1 MSTATRG
8 LIRVFAVA
16 ALAIGTAGSA
26 EQKTRPRRAKAPA
39 TASTVRGRRLLFGG
53 TELRRVV
60 LLGADGKVEWS
71 YPATGPVCDLARRKN
86 GNVLFADRNKAQE
99 ITPNKTVLWEH
110 KAAKGEEIFTC
121 QPLPG
126 GKVMILCC
134 GAPPRIMEF
143 DTKTGTLKKEIR
155 VPTTTKRV
163 HGQFRVG
170 RKTSRGTYLLPY
182 LSENKVCE
190 LDAYGKVIRTIE
202 NIRGPF
208 QAELLENGN
217 ILIGGG
223 YGKQVIE
230 VAPDDSVVW
239 KVSAGELPGEP
250 FKFVA
255 GIQRLRNGNTM
266 VVNWAGHVPRAPT
279 AQILELNPAKEV
291 AWKFNDWENF
301 SALSSVCVLERSE
314 EK

>member
-1 MSTATRG
+1 MTARSITR
-8 LIRVFAVA
+8 IVAVA
-16 ALAIGTAGSA
+16 VLAGGIACGA
-26 EQKTRPRRAKAPA
+26 EQKGKRRKAKAPVA
-39 TASTVRGRRLLFGG
+39 SSTVRGHRLLFGG
-53 TELRRVV
+53 TELRRVY
-60 LLGADGKVEWS
+60 LLDADGRVEWS
-71 YPATGPVCDLARRKN
+71 YPTTGPVCDLAQRDN
-86 GNVLFADRNKAQE
+86 GNVLFSDKHKAQE
-99 ITPNKTVLWEH
+99 ITPDKTVLWEH
-110 KAAKGEEIFTC
+110 KAARGEEIFTC

-126 GKVMILCC
+126 GKAMVLCN
-134 GAPPRIMEF
+134 GSPPRIMEF
-143 DTKTGTLKKEIR
+143 DTKTGALEKEIP

-190 LDAYGKVIRTIE
+190 LNAKGEVIRTIG

-230 VAPDDSVVW
+230 VAPDDRVVW
-239 KVSAGELPGEP
+239 KVEADELPGEP

-255 GIQRLRNGNTM
+255 GIQRLPNGNTV

-279 AQILELNPAKEV
+279 AQMLEITPAKEV

-301 SALSSVCVLERSE
+301 SALSSVRILGHKGEN
-314 EK
+314 